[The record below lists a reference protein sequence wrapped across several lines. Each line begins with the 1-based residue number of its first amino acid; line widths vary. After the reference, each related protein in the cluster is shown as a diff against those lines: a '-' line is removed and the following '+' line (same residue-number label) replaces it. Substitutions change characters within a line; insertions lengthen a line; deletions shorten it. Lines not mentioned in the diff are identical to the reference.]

1 MKVLVYNLAIRSYNL
16 LIHLAAP
23 FNKKANLW
31 VSGRNSYF
39 INLQN
44 KLNKK
49 TGPIVWFHSASLGEF
64 EQTRTLI
71 ERVKKE
77 FPNYNVVLTF
87 FSPSGYEIRKN
98 YEKADFVFYLP
109 IDTPFNARKFI
120 RVVNPRLALF
130 AKYEFWYHF
139 LSELNEKK
147 IPVISFSAIFR
158 PEQAFFKSY
167 KGLFVSMLA
176 KFKMIFVQNEQSL
189 NLLSSVGIN
198 HAVVAGDT
206 RFDRVKQICD
216 NKKKFPLIEKF
227 KENKKLF
234 IAGSTWPKDLDVL
247 LDVINNPSLDLKII
261 IAPHEIHETELTDM
275 EKLIHKRTIRYSQL
289 SDSNAASYDVLL
301 IDNIGMLSSLYQ
313 YGEYGYIGGAFGKGL
328 HNILEAATFGMP
340 IFFGPNHQKFKE
352 AIDLVE
358 LGAGI
363 SVTNGQ
369 EFSEKIKHLYQNEEE
384 RKALSLKSK
393 TYVESH
399 TGATEV
405 IFNYCKQFLEA

>member
-16 LIHLAAP
+16 LIHLVSP

-31 VSGRNSYF
+31 VNGRNNYF

-49 TGPIVWFHSASLGEF
+49 TGPIIWFHCASLGEF

-77 FPNYNVVLTF
+77 FPNYNIVLTF

-109 IDTPFNARKFI
+109 IDTPFNARKFV

-139 LSELNEKK
+139 LAELNQKK
-147 IPVISFSAIFR
+147 VPVISFSALFR

-167 KGLFVSMLA
+167 KGLFVTMLT
-176 KFKMIFVQNEQSL
+176 KFNKIFVQNQVSL
-189 NLLSSVGIN
+189 NLLTSVGIN

-216 NKKKFPLIEKF
+216 NKKNFPLIEKF
-227 KENKKLF
+227 KGNKKLV
-234 IAGSTWPKDLDVL
+234 IAGSTWPKDMVAL
-247 LDVINNPSLDLKII
+247 LDLINDPSFDLKII
-261 IAPHEIHETELTDM
+261 IAPHEIHETELTEM
-275 EKLIHKRTIRYSQL
+275 EKLIQKKSIRHSQL
-289 SDSNAASYDVLL
+289 TESNASSFEVLL

-313 YGEYGYIGGAFGKGL
+313 YGEFGYIGGAFGKGL

-352 AIDLVE
+352 AIDLIE
-358 LGAGI
+358 LGVGI
-363 SVTNGQ
+363 PINSG
-369 EFSEKIKHLYQNEEE
+369 SELIEKFKSLYQNEET
-384 RKALSLKSK
+384 RKAISLKSK
-393 TYVESH
+393 TYVESN
-399 TGATEV
+399 TGATDI
-405 IFNYCKQFLEA
+405 IFNYCKKFLEA

>member
-16 LIHLAAP
+16 LIHLASP

-31 VSGRNSYF
+31 VNGRNNYF

-49 TGPIVWFHSASLGEF
+49 TGPIIWFHSASLGEF

-71 ERVKKE
+71 EKVKKE
-77 FPNYNVVLTF
+77 FPNYNIVLTF

-109 IDTPFNARKFI
+109 IDTPFNARKFV
-120 RVVNPRLALF
+120 RVVNPRLVLF

-139 LSELNEKK
+139 LFELNQKK

-167 KGLFVSMLA
+167 KGLFVSMLS
-176 KFKMIFVQNEQSL
+176 KFKMIFVQNQVSL
-189 NLLSSVGIN
+189 NLLSSIGIN
-198 HAVVAGDT
+198 QAVVAGDT

-216 NKKKFPLIEKF
+216 NKKSFPLIEKF
-227 KENKKLF
+227 KGNKKLF
-234 IAGSTWPKDLDVL
+234 IAGSTWSKDIAVL
-247 LDVINNPSLDLKII
+247 LDLINHSSFDLKII
-261 IAPHEIHETELTDM
+261 IAPHEIHETEFTEM
-275 EKLIHKRTIRYSQL
+275 EKLIHKKTIRYSHL
-289 SDSNAASYDVLL
+289 NESTAVTHDVLL

-313 YGEYGYIGGAFGKGL
+313 YGEFGYIGGAFGKGL
-328 HNILEAATFGMP
+328 HNVLEAAIFGMP
-340 IFFGPNHQKFKE
+340 IFFGPNHQKFNE
-352 AIDLVE
+352 ALELIELGVGISINNGPELVE
-358 LGAGI
+358 KFN
-363 SVTNGQ
+363 S
-369 EFSEKIKHLYQNEEE
+369 LYQNEEN
-384 RKALSLKSK
+384 RKAISFKSK

-399 TGATEV
+399 TGATDI
-405 IFNYCKQFLEA
+405 IFNYCKQFLEV